1 MKTKTYICPKAE
13 IVNIKGVKVLLD
25 FDDNETTSGNQEDA
39 NAKRLFSDTN
49 YENDLSEEMFDVN
62 LWE

>member
-1 MKTKTYICPKAE
+1 MKREYISPVTEFVYA
-13 IVNIKGVKVLLD
+13 KGVKLLLD
-25 FDDNETTSGNQEDA
+25 INDGETTSGNQEDA
-39 NAKRLFSDTN
+39 NAKRMFSDTN